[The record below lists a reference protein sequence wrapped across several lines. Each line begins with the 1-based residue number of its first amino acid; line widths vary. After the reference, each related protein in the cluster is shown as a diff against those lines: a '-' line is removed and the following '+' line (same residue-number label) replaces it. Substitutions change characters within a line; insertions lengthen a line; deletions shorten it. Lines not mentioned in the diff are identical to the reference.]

1 MFYRCLLITAAL
13 LATLTLPA
21 AASAGTHPDSRHAS
35 ERTERL
41 ALQSADAYWSQR
53 GRAACPHPR
62 IEYTSLANRAS
73 ADAFVGPNL
82 AAAYCVIRMSS
93 RHTWRGRA
101 GALDF
106 CWTIV
111 HERGH
116 QAGLEH
122 ASSGIMSSDGG
133 DRPPAACTRLFAK
146 R

>member
-1 MFYRCLLITAAL
+1 
-13 LATLTLPA
+13 
-21 AASAGTHPDSRHAS
+21 
-35 ERTERL
+35 
-41 ALQSADAYWSQR
+41 
-53 GRAACPHPR
+53 
-62 IEYTSLANRAS
+62 
-73 ADAFVGPNL
+73 
-82 AAAYCVIRMSS
+82 MSS

-122 ASSGIMSSDGG
+122 ATAGIMRSDGG
-133 DRPPAACTRLFAK
+133 DTPPAACTRLFGK